1 MRSVLVEG
9 PDHKSEVSGQSVTLV
24 DLLEWRAR
32 FQPERTAYTFLVDGE
47 AEGISLNWG
56 QLHRKAQLV
65 GKRLA
70 SIGAGGK
77 HVLLLYPS
85 DLEYVAA
92 FFGCLYAGA
101 VAVPAYPPRMNRTL
115 HRLQAIVADS
125 QATLALSVSS
135 IRDRIEPFCDQFPN
149 LKSLKWLTT
158 DDLEEDLQGDW
169 RHPSLTGETPA
180 FLQYTSGST
189 SQPKGVIVSHG
200 NLLHNQRM
208 IQQAFGQTESSIIVG
223 WLPLYHDMG
232 LIGNVLQTLFVGARC
247 VLMSPAAFLQ
257 SPFRWLQAIS
267 SFRATTSGGPNFA
280 YDLCVR
286 KVSND
291 QRAQLDLS
299 SWKVAFNGAEPIRPA
314 TLERFAE
321 AFAPCGFE
329 PESLHPCYGLAEAT
343 LFVSGKTYREQP
355 KVEPFDSLELSRNRA
370 VNSAG
375 KGLEDKVLVSCG
387 VPICEQK
394 LVIVNPETL
403 SECSPNEVGEVWVA
417 GQSVAGGYWNQP
429 EATAHTFHAQLSG
442 EAHET
447 FLRTGDLGFRHDGE
461 LYVTGRLK
469 DLIIIR
475 GLNHY
480 PQDIEQTAERSH
492 PSLRPGCGAAFSLE
506 VESEERLVIVQEVQ
520 RNRAATDAEIIEAIR
535 QKISEE
541 HEIQV
546 YAVALIRQGTI
557 AKTSSGKIQRNACR
571 LAFVNSKLN
580 VEAEWREATRTSA
593 EANALERSNS
603 LASVEGEG
611 SPEPPERWVQSTL
624 AGLLHMQVA
633 QIDINQPITRY
644 GLDSLMLVELS
655 HSIEARFGVTIAL
668 SSLLDSVSI
677 SQLCEQLRRVSSEE
691 KSSRDLDLTNVD
703 SPQDSLT
710 SDSTPA
716 GQPLSSSQQSLWF
729 LHQLAPED
737 PTYNLAF
744 AAQIHG
750 NLDVN
755 SLRNAFQALVDR
767 HASLRTTFAE
777 GGDGNGGEPAQQV
790 HEQGPIYFEEHDA
803 TDWDQARLDE
813 RLVVEAQRPFDL
825 EHGPLLKVHLFTRA
839 ADERGGDADERGG
852 DAEEAA
858 AVPVLL
864 LAAHHIIV
872 DLWSLTVLMHELGL
886 LYGAQQSGIPANLP
900 QLTRQPVDHVRWQ
913 SDLLR
918 SELGESHRL
927 YWHKQ
932 LAGPLPVLAL
942 PTDRPRPP
950 LQTYRGAAHSFRL
963 GAKLTRG
970 LKALSKD
977 QNATLY
983 MTLLAAFQVLLYR
996 YTGQQ
1001 EILVGSPTSGR
1012 SRGWLAGLIGYL
1024 VNPVVLRA
1032 ELSGVQPFADFLQQV
1047 RRIVLAAF
1055 EHQDYPFALQ
1065 VKDLQPERDASR
1077 SPLFQVMFAFQK
1089 SHLRNDQGVAA
1100 FAVGDEGAQ
1109 IALGDVV
1116 LESVGLPQRTARFD
1130 LTLAMAEIGDE
1141 LGASLEYNTDLFDA
1155 ATIERMSAQL
1165 ERLLQSIVTTP
1176 ETAVSRLPMLSRK
1189 EKQLLVEWNDTRR
1202 EYPSGTGMHRL
1213 FEAQVERTPSAS
1225 ALVAGRDALQRLTY
1239 QELNEQ
1245 ANSLAHHLAALEV
1258 SAEHRVGILLERSA
1272 AMVVSLL
1279 AVLKAGG
1286 CYVPLD
1292 SAYPRER
1299 LAFMMEDAGLTVL
1312 LTTRQ
1317 LAESRNLAA
1326 SGVALMFVDEWLQE
1340 SEPKNLNNPT
1350 VAVHEHQL
1358 AYLIYTSGSTGKPKG
1373 VAIEHASATTF
1384 IHWASEV
1391 FGDSDLDGVLFS
1403 TSICFDLS
1411 IFELFVTLSRGGEII
1426 LADNALQ
1433 LTELAAA
1440 AEVTLINTVPSAMAE
1455 LLRMGAVPESV
1466 RVVNLAG
1473 EALRQELV
1481 EEIYANTQV
1490 ERVYNLYGPSEDT
1503 TYSTYTLVK
1512 RGERVTIGAPVAN
1525 TRAYV
1530 LDEQWQRVPVGV
1542 MGDLYLAGSG
1552 LARGYWR
1559 RPALTAEKFIPDSF
1573 SQEAGAR
1580 LYRTGD
1586 KVRYLADGQ
1595 LEFLGR
1601 GDHQVKLRGYRIELE
1616 EIESVLRRHE
1626 QVREA
1631 IVVAR
1636 EHAGAD
1642 HRLVAYV
1649 VAGEVEGGD
1658 VKVSELR
1665 RWLRERLPEYMTP
1678 AAFVLMAELPLTPNG
1693 KVDRKALPAPDFN
1706 TAEEL
1711 LTGPRTQIEE
1721 VLLGIW
1727 ANVLGVEQLGVHDNF
1742 FELGG
1747 HSLMATRLIS
1757 RVRNELQVEVSL
1769 SKLFESPTVARL
1781 AESVAEVMTDSHG
1794 VMYTPIEPAPRDE
1807 HLPLSFAQQR
1817 LWFLD
1822 QMEPGSPFYNI
1833 SAMVRLGGKL
1843 NVQALERSFGEI
1855 VSRHETLRTR
1865 FEVVDGQPAQI
1876 ITPALSWSLPQVD
1889 LRALTDEERDQDVAR
1904 RLSEEA
1910 QTPFDLSI
1918 GGLLRTTLLQLSDD
1932 EHALLLTMHHIISDA
1947 WSVGIFVGELSAL
1960 YESFDDEQ
1968 PSPLP
1973 TLALQYADFA
1983 RWQQHWLSG
1992 GALATQIAY
2001 WQQNLAGAPAL
2012 LNLPTDRP
2020 RPAIQKFQGDRQTL
2034 VLPQALT
2041 ESLRTF
2047 SRRQGA
2053 TLFMTL
2059 LAAFKTLLFR
2069 YTGQTD
2075 VVVGTPIAGRNR
2087 ADIEGLIGFFVNTQ
2101 AIRTQLSADMS
2112 FSALLGQVRTAVLEA
2127 HARQDLPFEKLVEE
2141 LQPERS
2147 LSHTPIFQVMFALQN
2162 VPMPPLELRGLTVT
2176 LLEAAVK
2183 TSKFDF
2189 SLSLEEKA
2197 DSLVGVLEYNTDLF
2211 EAATITR
2218 LLGHYQRLLEDVV
2231 RTAETKLGD
2240 LQLLTV
2246 AERQQLL
2253 VAWNDAGPPADASVC
2268 VQEQFERQAEA
2279 AADAPAVLC
2288 EEQVLSYGE
2297 LDQRANAVAHRLR
2310 RLGIRAESIVG
2321 ICVERSLEMV
2331 VGVLGILKAGGAYLP
2346 LDPHY
2351 PRERLT
2357 FMLQDCGASV
2367 LLTQRALLEKLPVH
2381 YQASAICLDDDWE
2394 SATDDD
2400 AQNLQ
2405 GEIVPDNIAY
2415 VIYTSG
2421 STGRPKGVG
2430 VSHAALL
2437 NLVSWHNSAFR
2448 VSAADR
2454 ATLLAGFGFDASVWE
2469 LWPYLCCG
2477 ASLDLP
2483 ADDVRSS
2490 PERLRDWLTLREV
2503 TISFVPT
2510 PVAEPMLGLE
2520 WPEQTK
2526 LRTLLTGGDRLHT
2539 WPSLSLPFEVVNNYG
2554 PTENAVVSTSGL
2566 ISREGGPAGTAPTL
2580 GTSIRNV
2587 GVYIVDQRGEPVP
2600 VGVAGELWVGGDS
2613 LARGYL
2619 NRPALTAESFV
2630 PDALSGQAGARLY
2643 RTGDLARY
2651 LPDGAIEFLGRLGSQ
2666 VKVRGHRIELGEIE
2680 TALREAAGVREAV
2693 VQCRE
2698 ERAGDQCLVAYVVP
2712 DDQAGAVTSNDL
2724 RGLLREKLPDYMLPA
2739 FFVMLDELPI
2749 TENGK
2754 IDRRALPAPA
2764 PAEVEDDPAT
2774 PRTPTEE
2781 LLSNIWISVL
2791 GLRRVGLHDNFFE
2804 LGGHSL
2810 LATQVVSR
2818 VRETFSVELPLRALF
2833 ESPTVAELAQSVER
2847 SLNSETAGKLA
2858 PIERVDREK
2867 NLPLSF
2873 AQQRLWFSD
2882 KLSSGNTV
2890 YNIQVAVRLTGR
2902 LDQLALAKALNE
2914 IIRRHEAL
2922 RTTFAVRDGLP
2933 IQVVAPQFEVS
2944 LPFVDLSEAPP
2955 GECETTIARL
2965 HAEESRQAFDLGKLP
2980 LVRFRL
2986 LKFAETEH
2994 ALLLT
2999 MHHIV
3004 SDGWSMGVITQ
3015 EVASLYQAYAAD
3027 QPSPLPELTVQYA
3040 DFAHW
3045 QREWLQG
3052 EVLDDQL
3059 AYWKGQLGHQL
3070 PTLEL
3075 PTDRTRP
3082 TVQSFRGER
3091 RLFTLPV
3098 ELSESLKHFSRREGV
3113 TLYMLML
3120 AAFKVLLSR
3129 YSAQDDIVVG
3139 TDIANRN
3146 RSEIEP
3152 LIGFFANQLV
3162 LRTDLSGNPTFRE
3175 LLRRVREVTLGAYAH
3190 QDMPFERLVEELQ
3203 PERDLS
3209 RNPLFQVMFIFQNN
3223 PMPALEIGNLALEP
3237 IEMSEATTAFDISL
3251 ALGQTPRG
3259 EITGSVRYSTD
3270 LFDVSTIER
3279 MIGRYQTLLGSVVA
3293 DGDARLNSLEIFT
3306 EEENKQE
3313 ADSKEERRE
3322 SKLKKLLG
3330 TKPKALKVSE
3340 RTIVRESRLS
3350 SQTSLPLVLEPA
3362 YEGVDLVTWAGQNRE
3377 LIEDRLQQHGAMLFR
3392 GFETQSLGSFE
3403 QFAKTIAPSLM
3414 TYGERSSPRHVLTG
3428 NVYTS
3433 TDHPADQHILLHNE
3447 QSYTLNWPM
3456 KIWFFC
3462 VQPAR
3467 QGGCTPIADSRRIF
3481 RRLPSSLVEKFVQK
3495 QVMYVRNYGDMFG
3508 LSWPEAFQTED
3519 KQVVE
3524 AHCRRDSIEFEWKD
3538 ENRLRTKQIRP
3549 AVRIHPQTAETV
3561 WFNHAVFFN
3570 VHSLDRAARDSLRS
3584 GMDDM
3589 DLPFNTFYGD
3599 GSPIEPSVVEQIYD
3613 TYRQEQV
3620 VFEWQTGDIL
3630 MLDNMLAAHGREPF
3644 VAPREI
3650 AVAMAEP
3657 YSEIPIANRQL
3668 PIEAPAAKWL
3678 EMNRQSAIGNRQ

>member
-1 MRSVLVEG
+1 
-9 PDHKSEVSGQSVTLV
+9 
-24 DLLEWRAR
+24 
-32 FQPERTAYTFLVDGE
+32 
-47 AEGISLNWG
+47 
-56 QLHRKAQLV
+56 
-65 GKRLA
+65 
-70 SIGAGGK
+70 
-77 HVLLLYPS
+77 
-85 DLEYVAA
+85 
-92 FFGCLYAGA
+92 
-101 VAVPAYPPRMNRTL
+101 L

-135 IRDRIEPFCDQFPN
+135 IRNRIQPLCDQFPN
-149 LKSLKWLTT
+149 LKPLKWLTT
-158 DDLEEDLQGDW
+158 DDLEEVAQDEW
-169 RHPSLTGETPA
+169 HNPSLTGDTLA

-200 NLLHNQRM
+200 NLLHNQQM
-208 IQQAFGQTESSIIVG
+208 IQRAFEQTESSIIVG

-267 SFRATTSGGPNFA
+267 CFRATTSGGPNFA

-286 KVSND
+286 KVSEE
-291 QRAQLDLS
+291 QRGQLDLS

-321 AFAPCGFE
+321 AFAPCGFK
-329 PESLHPCYGLAEAT
+329 PDSFHPCYGLAEAT
-343 LFVSGKTYREQP
+343 LFVSGKTHRGHP
-355 KVEPFDSLELSRNRA
+355 RVESFDSLELVKNRA
-370 VNSAG
+370 ANSAG
-375 KGLEDKVLVSCG
+375 KGVDDRLLVSCG
-387 VPICEQK
+387 ALLGEQK
-394 LVIVNPETL
+394 LVIVDPESLT
-403 SECSPNEVGEVWVA
+403 ECSPGEVGEVWVA

-429 EATAHTFHAQLSG
+429 EATAHTFHAHLAGDEEES
-442 EAHET
+442 
-447 FLRTGDLGFRHDGE
+447 FLRTGDLGFLHHGE

-480 PQDIEQTAERSH
+480 PQDIEQTAEQSH
-492 PSLRPGCGAAFSLE
+492 PSLRPGCVSAFSLE
-506 VESEERLVIVQEVQ
+506 VEAEERLVIVQEVQ
-520 RNRAATDAEIIEAIR
+520 RKRPAIDREIIEAIR
-535 QKISEE
+535 QKVSEE
-541 HEIQV
+541 HEVQV
-546 YAVALIRQGTI
+546 YAVVLIRQGTI
-557 AKTSSGKIQRNACR
+557 AKTSSGKIRRNACR
-571 LAFVNSKLN
+571 LAFVNSELN
-580 VEAEWREATRTSA
+580 VEAEWREAARAPDETVP
-593 EANALERSNS
+593 LEVSTAR
-603 LASVEGEG
+603 ASVEWAR
-611 SPEPPERWVQSTL
+611 SPESHDDWLQSTL
-624 AGLLHMQVA
+624 AALLRVETA

-644 GLDSLMLVELS
+644 GLDSLMVVELS
-655 HSIEARFGVTIAL
+655 HSIEDRFGVTIPL
-668 SSLLDSVSI
+668 SSLLESVSI
-677 SQLCEQLRRVSSEE
+677 SELCERLHRLSS
-691 KSSRDLDLTNVD
+691 KDKDSSDPDSPNVD
-703 SPQDSLT
+703 SIA
-710 SDSTPA
+710 SDLTPA

-737 PTYNLAF
+737 STYNLAF
-744 AAQIHG
+744 AARIRG
-750 NLDVN
+750 SLNVN
-755 SLRNAFQALVDR
+755 SLRSAFQALVDR
-767 HASLRTTFAE
+767 HASLRTTFA
-777 GGDGNGGEPAQQV
+777 DGGGEPVQQV
-790 HEQGPIYFEEHDA
+790 LKHATVYFEEHDA
-803 TDWDQARLDE
+803 SQWDQTVLDE
-813 RLVVEAQRPFDL
+813 RLVIEAQRPFDL
-825 EHGPLLKVHLFTRA
+825 ERVPLLKVHLFTRTA
-839 ADERGGDADERGG
+839 GER
-852 DAEEAA
+852 
-858 AVPVLL
+858 VLL
-864 LAAHHIIV
+864 LTAHHIIV
-872 DLWSLTVLMHELGL
+872 DLWSLTVLMHELGI
-886 LYGAQQSGIPANLP
+886 LYGAQQSGMPADLP
-900 QLTRQPVDHVRWQ
+900 QLTRQPVDYVRWQ
-913 SDLLR
+913 NDFLR
-918 SELGESHRL
+918 SELGEIDRL
-927 YWHKQ
+927 YWQKQ

-950 LQTYRGAAHSFRL
+950 RQTYRGAAHCFRL
-963 GAKLTRG
+963 DPELTQR

-983 MTLLAAFQVLLYR
+983 MTLLAAFQALLYR

-1012 SRGWLAGLIGYL
+1012 SRGWLAGLVGYL

-1032 ELSGVQPFADFLQQV
+1032 ELSGDQPFAGFLQQV
-1047 RRIVLAAF
+1047 RRTVLAAF

-1077 SPLFQVMFAFQK
+1077 SPLFQVMFALQK
-1089 SHLRNDQGVAA
+1089 SHLRNDQAVAA
-1100 FAVGDEGAQ
+1100 FAVGGEGAQ
-1109 IALGDVV
+1109 IPLGDVV
-1116 LESVGLPQRTARFD
+1116 LESVALPQRMARFD
-1130 LTLAMAEIGDE
+1130 LTLAMAEIGE
-1141 LGASLEYNTDLFDA
+1141 HLGASLEYNTDLFDA
-1155 ATIERMSAQL
+1155 ATIERMSEQF
-1165 ERLLQSIVTTP
+1165 ERLLESIVLRP
-1176 ETAVSRLPMLSRK
+1176 DMAVSRLTMLSRK
-1189 EKQLLVEWNDTRR
+1189 ERQLLVEWNDTRR
-1202 EYPSGTGMHRL
+1202 EYPRGEGLHLL
-1213 FEAQVERTPSAS
+1213 FEAQVERTPLSP
-1225 ALVAGRDALQRLTY
+1225 ALVAGTERLTY
-1239 QELNEQ
+1239 QELNES
-1245 ANSLAHHLAALEV
+1245 ANRLAHHLAGLGV
-1258 SAEHRVGILLERSA
+1258 CAEHRVGILLERST
-1272 AMVVSLL
+1272 AMVAALL
-1279 AVLKAGG
+1279 GVLKAGG

-1292 SAYPRER
+1292 PEYPRER

-1317 LAESRNLAA
+1317 LAESLNLAE
-1326 SGVALMFVDEWLQE
+1326 SGMTLMLVDEWPQE
-1340 SEPKNLNNPT
+1340 CKPESGNNPE
-1350 VAVHEHQL
+1350 VEVNKHQL
-1358 AYLIYTSGSTGKPKG
+1358 AYLIYTSGSTGQPKG

-1384 IHWASEV
+1384 LHWAGEI
-1391 FGDSDLDGVLFS
+1391 FDQQALGGVLFS

-1411 IFELFVTLSRGGEII
+1411 IFELFVTLSRGGQII

-1455 LLRMGAVPESV
+1455 LVRMGAVPASV

-1473 EALRQELV
+1473 EALNQELV
-1481 EEIYANTQV
+1481 AEIYATTQV

-1503 TYSTYTLVK
+1503 TYSTFTLV
-1512 RGERVTIGAPVAN
+1512 RSGERVTIGVPVAN

-1530 LDEQWQRVPVGV
+1530 LDEQWQPVPIGVVGE
-1542 MGDLYLAGSG
+1542 LYLGGAG
-1552 LARGYWR
+1552 LARGYWQ
-1559 RPALTAEKFIPDSF
+1559 RPEMTAEKFVPDIF
-1573 SQEAGAR
+1573 SQEGGER

-1586 KVRYLADGQ
+1586 EVRYLPSGEMD
-1595 LEFLGR
+1595 FLGR
-1601 GDHQVKLRGYRIELE
+1601 ADHQVKVRGYRIELE

-1626 QVREA
+1626 KVREA
-1631 IVVAR
+1631 VVVAR
-1636 EHAGAD
+1636 EEAGEEK
-1642 HRLVAYV
+1642 RVVAYV
-1649 VAGEVEGGD
+1649 VAGDE

-1678 AAFVLMAELPLTPNG
+1678 AAFVLMEGLPLTPNG
-1693 KVDRKALPAPDFN
+1693 KLDRKALPAPDFN
-1706 TAEEL
+1706 TFGEEFF
-1711 LTGPRTQIEE
+1711 TAPRTQIEE
-1721 VLLGIW
+1721 VLSGIW
-1727 ANVLGVEQLGVHDNF
+1727 ANVLGVEKLSIHDNF

-1757 RVRNELQVEVSL
+1757 RVRNELQVEVPL

-1781 AESVAEVMTDSHG
+1781 AESVAEVMRDGQG

-1833 SAMVRLGGKL
+1833 SAIVHLGGKL

-1855 VSRHETLRTR
+1855 VNRHEALRTR

-1876 ITPALSWSLPQVD
+1876 ITPALSWSLPLVD
-1889 LRALTDEERDQDVAR
+1889 LRELAEEERESEVAR
-1904 RLSEEA
+1904 RAAEEA
-1910 QTPFDLSI
+1910 QTPFDLST
-1918 GGLLRTTLLQLSDD
+1918 GGLLRTTLLQLGDE

-1947 WSVGIFVGELSAL
+1947 WSVGIFVGELTSL
-1960 YESFDDEQ
+1960 YESFDDGH

-1973 TLALQYADFA
+1973 ALAVQYADFA
-1983 RWQQHWLSG
+1983 RWQQHWLQG

-2001 WQQNLAGAPAL
+2001 WRQYLTGAPAL

-2020 RPAIQKFQGDRQTL
+2020 RPAVQRFQGEKQTL
-2034 VLPQALT
+2034 VLPKALT
-2041 ESLRTF
+2041 ESLKTF
-2047 SRRQGA
+2047 SHQQGA
-2053 TLFMTL
+2053 TLFMLL

-2069 YTGQTD
+2069 YTGQTAI
-2075 VVVGTPIAGRNR
+2075 VVGTPIAGRNR
-2087 ADIEGLIGFFVNTQ
+2087 AEIESLIGFFVNTL
-2101 AIRTQLSADMS
+2101 AIRTQVSAGMS
-2112 FSALLGQVRTAVLEA
+2112 FQELLAQVRTSVLEA

-2162 VPMPPLELRGLTVT
+2162 VPMPPLKLRGLTVT

-2183 TSKFDF
+2183 RSKFDL

-2197 DSLVGVLEYNTDLF
+2197 GGLVGALEYNTDLF
-2211 EAATITR
+2211 DAATMTR
-2218 LLGHYQRLLEDVV
+2218 LLGHYRRLLEDVV

-2240 LQLLTV
+2240 LQLLTE

-2253 VAWNDAGPPADASVC
+2253 VAWNDAGPRLSSSVY
-2268 VQEQFERQAEA
+2268 VQHQFERQAEEKA
-2279 AADAPAVLC
+2279 EAPAVLC
-2288 EEQVLSYGE
+2288 EEKVLSYGE
-2297 LDQRANAVAHRLR
+2297 LNRRANAVAHHLR
-2310 RLGIRAESIVG
+2310 RLGVGPERVAG
-2321 ICVERSLEMV
+2321 ICVERSFDLV
-2331 VGVLGILKAGGAYLP
+2331 VGVLGILKAGGAYMP

-2351 PRERLT
+2351 PRERLS
-2357 FMLQDCGASV
+2357 FMLQDSGASV
-2367 LLTQRALLEKLPVH
+2367 LLTQRALLQKLPVH
-2381 YQASAICLDDDWE
+2381 YQGAAICLDDDWE
-2394 SATDDD
+2394 SASSEDTQNPPGTID
-2400 AQNLQ
+2400 ADNL
-2405 GEIVPDNIAY
+2405 AY

-2430 VSHAALL
+2430 ISHAALL
-2437 NLVSWHNSAFR
+2437 NLVSWHLSAFEI
-2448 VSAADR
+2448 SASDR
-2454 ATLLAGFGFDASVWE
+2454 ATLLAGVGFDASVWE

-2520 WPEQTK
+2520 WRGKAK

-2566 ISREGGPAGTAPTL
+2566 ISREAGAACTAPAL
-2580 GTSIRNV
+2580 GRPIRNV
-2587 GVYIVDQRGEPVP
+2587 RVYIVDERGEPVP

-2619 NRPALTAESFV
+2619 NRPEMTAERFV
-2630 PDALSGQAGARLY
+2630 PDALSGKSGARLY

-2651 LPDGAIEFLGRLGSQ
+2651 LPDGAIEFHGRIGSQ

-2680 TALREAAGVREAV
+2680 TALREAEGVREAV

-2698 ERAGDQCLVAYVVP
+2698 ERAGEQCLVAYVVS
-2712 DDQAGAVTSNDL
+2712 DDHAGAVTSNDL
-2724 RGLLREKLPDYMLPA
+2724 RGMLREKLPDYMVPA
-2739 FFVMLDELPI
+2739 FFVMLNELPI
-2749 TENGK
+2749 TDNGK
-2754 IDRRALPAPA
+2754 IDRRALPAPT
-2764 PAEVEDDPAT
+2764 PVEVEDDPAR

-2781 LLSNIWISVL
+2781 LLSNIWTEIL

-2818 VRETFSVELPLRALF
+2818 VRETFSVELPLRVLF
-2833 ESPTVAELAQSVER
+2833 ESPTITELARSVESSR
-2847 SLNSETAGKLA
+2847 HSETGGTLGS
-2858 PIERVDREK
+2858 IERVDREK

-2873 AQQRLWFSD
+2873 AQQRLWFID

-2890 YNIQVAVRLTGR
+2890 YNIQVAVGLTGR
-2902 LDQLALAKALNE
+2902 VDYLAVDYLALEKALNE

-2933 IQVVAPQFEVS
+2933 IQVIAPEYAIS
-2944 LPFVDLSEAPP
+2944 LPLVDISEAPP
-2955 GECETTIARL
+2955 SERERTIERIF
-2965 HAEESRQAFDLGKLP
+2965 AEEGCHAFDLGKLP
-2980 LVRFRL
+2980 LLRVHL
-2986 LKFAETEH
+2986 LKVAETEH

-3004 SDGWSMGVITQ
+3004 SDGWSMGVITH
-3015 EVASLYQAYAAD
+3015 EVASLYQAFTTG
-3027 QPSPLPELTVQYA
+3027 QPSPLPELAVQYA

-3052 EVLDDQL
+3052 EVLEGQL
-3059 AYWKGQLGHQL
+3059 AYWKSQLGYQL
-3070 PTLEL
+3070 RLLEL
-3075 PTDRTRP
+3075 PTDRPRP
-3082 TVQSFRGER
+3082 AVQSFRGER

-3098 ELSESLKHFSRREGV
+3098 ELSESLKDFSRGEGV

-3120 AAFKVLLSR
+3120 AAFKVLLYR

-3146 RSEIEP
+3146 RSEVEP

-3190 QDMPFERLVEELQ
+3190 QDMPFERLVEELH

-3223 PMPALEIGNLALEP
+3223 PMPALEIGNLAIEP
-3237 IEMSEATTAFDISL
+3237 IEMTEATTAFDLSL
-3251 ALGQTPRG
+3251 ALGQVPRG
-3259 EITGSVRYSTD
+3259 GISGSVRYSTD
-3270 LFDVSTIER
+3270 LFDASTIER
-3279 MIGRYQTLLGSVVA
+3279 MIGHYKTLLRSVVA
-3293 DGDARLNSLEIFT
+3293 DGDARLNSLEILT
-3306 EEENKQE
+3306 EEENKQKAE
-3313 ADSKEERRE
+3313 NKEERKE
-3322 SKLKKLLG
+3322 LKLKKLLD
-3330 TKPKALKVSE
+3330 TKPKAFKLSE
-3340 RTIVRESRLS
+3340 RTLVRESRLDPRM
-3350 SQTSLPLVLEPA
+3350 SLPLVLQPE
-3362 YEGVDLVTWAGQNRE
+3362 YEGVDLVAWAGQNRDT
-3377 LIEDRLQQHGAMLFR
+3377 IEGRLQQHGGMLFR
-3392 GFETQSLGSFE
+3392 GFDTRSLSSFE

-3414 TYGERSSPRHVLTG
+3414 TYGERSTPRHVLSG
-3428 NVYTS
+3428 NIYTS

-3467 QGGCTPIADSRRIF
+3467 EGGCTPIADSRRIF
-3481 RRLPSSLVEKFVQK
+3481 RRLPSSVVEKFVEK
-3495 QVMYVRNYGDMFG
+3495 QVMYVRNYGDMLG
-3508 LSWPEAFQTED
+3508 LPWQEAFQTDD
-3519 KQVVE
+3519 KRVVE
-3524 AHCRRDSIEFEWKD
+3524 EHCRRDSIDFEWKD

-3549 AVRIHPQTAETV
+3549 AVRTHPRTGETV

-3570 VHSLDRAARDSLRS
+3570 VHSLDTAARESLRS
-3584 GMDDM
+3584 GMDDLA
-3589 DLPFNTFYGD
+3589 LPFNTFYGD
-3599 GSPIEPSVVEQIYD
+3599 GSLIEPAVIEQIYHA
-3613 TYRQEQV
+3613 YRQEQI

-3644 VAPREI
+3644 VAPRKI

-3657 YSEIPIANRQL
+3657 YLELPIADC
-3668 PIEAPAAKWL
+3668 
-3678 EMNRQSAIGNRQ
+3678 